1 MKAFV
6 LVLTLV
12 LASHFVDVESRMT
25 VAQIKNALKGVRKAC
40 VAKVGVSTDLIDD
53 THKGVFAEDRA
64 LMCYLLC
71 CMGMMKTVK
80 NGRYSSAAAAAQVE
94 ALLPIELIDRA
105 KVVSID
111 CAAQMTSED
120 DCEAAWQFAKCGF
133 EMDKEVY
140 FFP

>member
-25 VAQIKNALKGVRKAC
+25 MAQIKNALKGVRKAC
-40 VAKVGVSTDLIDD
+40 IAKTGVSTDVIDD
-53 THKGVFAEDRA
+53 THKGVFAEDRE

-80 NGRYSSAAAAAQVE
+80 NGRYSSAAAVAQIE
-94 ALLPIELIDRA
+94 AILPLELIDRA
-105 KVVSID
+105 KATGMN
-111 CAAQMTSED
+111 CAAQSILLPVTCLKKRQYVAD
-120 DCEAAWQFAKCGF
+120 RAKSIASI
-133 EMDKEVY
+133 
-140 FFP
+140 